1 MNKVVWGMTSQHDY
15 ETADDF
21 TEFRGCVIT
30 SPTESWRCDFCDA
43 KIIPS
48 HTPQS
53 GVCLEEAP
61 RQLNQ
66 ALEIFASRIN
76 QIADNHY
83 HPDSERRSPV
93 ASLVCNGEDYFSS
106 PSFLSHLP
114 HLTDEQMLGMQIPEP
129 FNEHE
134 SKGDYLSVTVCPNL
148 ELRFFFEGTGELV
161 TQIAAS
167 MLKPGTP
174 RDLYDFASPEFSS
187 IETQIEDL
195 VTGHKLPLPA
205 ASFRARFASARFFH
219 STPSTDGCLPHY
231 SAGLR
236 RRCATP
242 HACVLWPDRLLEPVA
257 GHRGGRACPLAP
269 VSGVLGLLEW
279 CLLAL
284 VSGKEAEADR
294 VPRVLLGSLEP
305 WQPCLAEDRLTLL
318 SAHIQRSTVC
328 ETGFASAVDFR

>member
-30 SPTESWRCDFCDA
+30 SPTESWRCDFCDS

-48 HTPQS
+48 HTPKS

-61 RQLNQ
+61 RQLNN

-76 QIADNHY
+76 QIADKHF

-106 PSFLSHLP
+106 PSFLSRLP
-114 HLTDEQMLGMQIPEP
+114 HLTGEQMLGILAPEP

-161 TQIAAS
+161 TQTAAS
-167 MLKPGTP
+167 KLKPGTA
-174 RDLYDFASPEFSS
+174 RDLYDFASPEFSNL
-187 IETQIEDL
+187 ENQLEDL
-195 VTGHKLPLPA
+195 IAGSKL
-205 ASFRARFASARFFH
+205 
-219 STPSTDGCLPHY
+219 
-231 SAGLR
+231 
-236 RRCATP
+236 
-242 HACVLWPDRLLEPVA
+242 LLVVVE
-257 GHRGGRACPLAP
+257 RIIKTQDTC
-269 VSGVLGLLEW
+269 
-279 CLLAL
+279 
-284 VSGKEAEADR
+284 EAETCNHPEIGA
-294 VPRVLLGSLEP
+294 
-305 WQPCLAEDRLTLL
+305 WEDLQELQEKLHHKYARLNSELPSFPTT
-318 SAHIQRSTVC
+318 SSPERQII
-328 ETGFASAVDFR
+328 

>member
-1 MNKVVWGMTSQHDY
+1 MPIKKCKYCKTLMNKVVWGMTSQHDY
-15 ETADDF
+15 ESADDF

-76 QIADNHY
+76 QIADYHY
-83 HPDSERRSPV
+83 HLDSERRSPV

-114 HLTDEQMLGMQIPEP
+114 HQTDEQMLGILMPEP

-134 SKGDYLSVTVCPNL
+134 GKGDFLSVTVCPNL

-161 TQIAAS
+161 TQTAAT

-195 VTGHKLPLPA
+195 VTGHKL
-205 ASFRARFASARFFH
+205 
-219 STPSTDGCLPHY
+219 
-231 SAGLR
+231 
-236 RRCATP
+236 
-242 HACVLWPDRLLEPVA
+242 
-257 GHRGGRACPLAP
+257 
-269 VSGVLGLLEW
+269 
-279 CLLAL
+279 LLA
-284 VSGKEAEADR
+284 VVERIINTQDTCDAELCNHPEIGAWEDLQELR
-294 VPRVLLGSLEP
+294 EKLGHKYARLNSELPSFPTTNSLER
-305 WQPCLAEDRLTLL
+305 QM
-318 SAHIQRSTVC
+318 I
-328 ETGFASAVDFR
+328 

>member
-1 MNKVVWGMTSQHDY
+1 MPIKKCKYCKTRMNKVVWGMTSQHDY

-48 HTPQS
+48 HTPKS

-76 QIADNHY
+76 QIADNQY

-93 ASLVCNGEDYFSS
+93 ASLVCNGEDYFSG
-106 PSFLSHLP
+106 PSFLSRMP
-114 HLTDEQMLGMQIPEP
+114 HQTDEQMPGILIPEP

-161 TQIAAS
+161 TQTAAS
-167 MLKPGTP
+167 KRKPGTA
-174 RDLYDFASPEFSS
+174 RDLYDFASPEFSN
-187 IETQIEDL
+187 IENQLEDL
-195 VTGHKLPLPA
+195 IAGSKLLLAVVERIINTQDTCDVESCNHPESGAWEELHQLEETLKNPNALLNADFPA
-205 ASFRARFASARFFH
+205 AK
-219 STPSTDGCLPHY
+219 Y
-231 SAGLR
+231 SNL
-236 RRCATP
+236 
-242 HACVLWPDRLLEPVA
+242 DN
-257 GHRGGRACPLAP
+257 
-269 VSGVLGLLEW
+269 
-279 CLLAL
+279 
-284 VSGKEAEADR
+284 
-294 VPRVLLGSLEP
+294 
-305 WQPCLAEDRLTLL
+305 
-318 SAHIQRSTVC
+318 
-328 ETGFASAVDFR
+328 